1 MAVRR
6 DNVAKVKTV
15 FVCQSCGYETYKW
28 AGKCPDCNEW
38 NTFQEEIK
46 DRQKSKPISRFVE
59 SKVEKLAD
67 VKIDN
72 EDRTYTGSQ
81 ELDRVLGG
89 GIVKGSLVLVG
100 GEPGIGKST
109 LLIQVANKLGNKNLK
124 VLYIA
129 GEESPKQIKLR
140 AERLKLKTDNLYILP
155 ETNWDIIKEGLDKVS
170 PDILI
175 VDSIQ
180 TVYTPTITSTP
191 GSMSQVREVTHI
203 LMNIAKEQG
212 IATFIVGHVTKKGS
226 IAGPKILEHMVDTVL
241 YLEGE
246 KFHSYRVLR
255 AVKNRFGSTN
265 EIGMFEMG
273 EMGLVE
279 VEDPSL
285 FLLSGRPELA
295 SGSVVVPTIE
305 GTRPMLVEIQSLI
318 SPTIF
323 GMPRRATMGIDY
335 NRVIL
340 MIAVLEKKVGY
351 QLQNSDAY
359 VNIVGGLQA
368 KEPAMDLGIISSI
381 ASSFRDTPIRSDIIV
396 MGEVGLTGEVRTVS
410 FVEKRL
416 KEAAKLGFKIAIIP
430 NTNKKD
436 LKNENQLNI
445 KVIGINNVGEA
456 LEIILGG

>member
-359 VNIVGGLQA
+359 VNIVGGLQS

>member
-1 MAVRR
+1 M
-6 DNVAKVKTV
+6 AKVKTV
-15 FVCQSCGYETYKW
+15 FICQNCGHETYKW

-38 NTFQEEIK
+38 NTFQEQIK

-212 IATFIVGHVTKKGS
+212 IATFIVGHVTKEGS

-323 GMPRRATMGIDY
+323 GMPRRAAMGIDY

-359 VNIVGGLQA
+359 VNIVGGLQS

-456 LEIILGG
+456 LDIILGG